1 MSLTDL
7 TEDEVGVL
15 LHGCDTR
22 MALVEEFRSAPNI
35 YQSENWDDVEES
47 IDRCRG
53 RLQVGGSRKP
63 LSKWDLTELLVGL
76 QLYLMDLSAEQG
88 LTAVLDSWAVLNDE
102 LLKMKN
108 RKRK

>member
-7 TEDEVGVL
+7 TEDEVDVL

-22 MALVEEFRSAPNI
+22 METITEFRNAPNI
-35 YQSENWDDVEES
+35 HQSDDWTSEEEA

-53 RLQVGGSRKP
+53 QLRVGGSLKP
-63 LSKWDLTELLVGL
+63 LSKWDLSELLVGL
-76 QLYLMDLSAEQG
+76 QLYLLNQAEEHG
-88 LTAVLDSWAVLNDE
+88 LLAVLDSWADLNND
-102 LLKMKN
+102 LLTMMN